1 MRKIPSKEAR
11 SRLIFALD
19 MGDGIDETLQ
29 WVERLRDHIGVY
41 KIGKEAFTH
50 FGPEIVRRIQALGGR
65 VFLDLKF
72 HDIPNTVAKA
82 AEGAVKLGV
91 AMFNLHALGGREMM
105 EKTVQAAERAAR
117 EAGVEKPLILAV
129 TVLTSL
135 NDRDLADLGIPQTT
149 QSLAAHLA
157 AGAHRAGIGGV
168 VASPQDILSIRK
180 ACGPDFAIVTPG
192 IRMGG
197 GGEVDKDDQKRI
209 DTPREAIRNGADYI
223 VVGRPIRLAKDPVEA
238 ADRIVEE
245 IAQGLADR
253 Q

>member
-1 MRKIPSKEAR
+1 MPSPATELIVALDVDTLDEAR
-11 SRLIFALD
+11 
-19 MGDGIDETLQ
+19 
-29 WVERLRDHIGVY
+29 
-41 KIGKEAFTH
+41 
-50 FGPEIVRRIQALGGR
+50 EIVRRLGPQGVWYKVGKQLFTR
-65 VFLDLKF
+65 HGPDSVRFLKDAGKKVFLDLKF

-105 EKTVQAAERAAR
+105 EKTVQAAERTAR
-117 EAGVEKPLILAV
+117 EAGVEKPLVLAV

-135 NDRDLADLGIPQTT
+135 NDSDLADLGIPQTT

-157 AGAHRAGIGGV
+157 AGAHRAGVGGV

-180 ACGPDFAIVTPG
+180 ACGPGFAIVTPG
-192 IRMGG
+192 IRLG
-197 GGEVDKDDQKRI
+197 GGEVEKDDQKRI

-238 ADRIVEE
+238 ADRIVAE
-245 IAQGLADR
+245 IALGLADR
-253 Q
+253 K

>member
-1 MRKIPSKEAR
+1 MTPSEDAR

-19 MGDGIDETLQ
+19 MGDGLDETLR
-29 WVERLRDHIGVY
+29 WVGILRGHIGVY

-50 FGPEIVRRIQALGGR
+50 FGPEIVRRIQGLGGR

-105 EKTVQAAERAAR
+105 EKTVQSVARAAR
-117 EAGVEKPLILAV
+117 EAGVEKPLVLAV

-135 NDRDLADLGIPQTT
+135 NDGDLADLGIPRTT
-149 QSLAAHLA
+149 RSLAAHLA
-157 AGAHRAGIGGV
+157 AGAHRAGVGGV
-168 VASPQDILSIRK
+168 VASPQDIHSIRK

-192 IRMGG
+192 IRPG
-197 GGEVDKDDQKRI
+197 GGEVEKDDQKRI

-245 IAQGLADR
+245 IALGLADR
-253 Q
+253 K

>member
-1 MRKIPSKEAR
+1 MTPSDDAR

-29 WVERLRDHIGVY
+29 WVERLRGRVGVY

-50 FGPEIVRRIQALGGR
+50 FGPEIVRRIRGLGGR

-82 AEGAVKLGV
+82 AEGAVRLGV

-105 EKTVQAAERAAR
+105 EKTVQAAQKAAR
-117 EAGVEKPLILAV
+117 EAGAPMPLVLAV

-135 NDRDLADLGIPQTT
+135 NDRDLAELGFRQST
-149 QSLAAHLA
+149 QELATHLA
-157 AGAHRAGIGGV
+157 AAARGAGMGGV
-168 VASPQDILSIRK
+168 VASPRDILSIRE

-192 IRMGG
+192 IRLAGDG
-197 GGEVDKDDQKRI
+197 VEQDDQKRI

-223 VVGRPIRLAKDPVEA
+223 VVGRPIRLARDPAEA
-238 ADRIVEE
+238 AERIVEE
-245 IAQGLADR
+245 IALGLADR
-253 Q
+253 K

>member
-1 MRKIPSKEAR
+1 MRKNPSNDAR

-50 FGPEIVRRIQALGGR
+50 FGPEIVRRIQDLGGR

-72 HDIPNTVAKA
+72 HDIPNTVARA
-82 AEGAVKLGV
+82 AEGAVRLGV

-105 EKTVQAAERAAR
+105 EKTVAAVDKTAH

-135 NDRDLADLGIPQTT
+135 NDRDLFELGFQQTA
-149 QSLAAHLA
+149 QELAAKLA
-157 AGAHRAGIGGV
+157 AMAHKAGVGGV
-168 VASPQDILSIRK
+168 VASPQDIRSIRK

-192 IRMGG
+192 IRLGG
-197 GGEVDKDDQKRI
+197 GQVEKDDQKRI
-209 DTPREAIRNGADYI
+209 DTPRDAIGNGADYI

-245 IAQGLADR
+245 IALGLADR
-253 Q
+253 K

>member
-1 MRKIPSKEAR
+1 MTPSSEAR

-29 WVERLRDHIGVY
+29 WVERLRGHVGVY

-50 FGPEIVRRIQALGGR
+50 FGPEIVRRIHGLGGR

-82 AEGAVKLGV
+82 AEGAVRLGV

-105 EKTVQAAERAAR
+105 EKTVQAVQKAAR
-117 EAGVEKPLILAV
+117 ETGAPMPLVLAV

-135 NDRDLADLGIPQTT
+135 NDRDLAELGFRQTT
-149 QSLAAHLA
+149 QALAAHLA
-157 AGAHRAGIGGV
+157 AAARRAGMGGV
-168 VASPQDILSIRK
+168 VASPRDILPIRE

-192 IRMGG
+192 IRLAGD
-197 GGEVDKDDQKRI
+197 EVERDDQKRV
-209 DTPREAIRNGADYI
+209 DTPREAIRSGADYI
-223 VVGRPIRLAKDPVEA
+223 VVGRPIRLAKDPAGA

-245 IAQGLADR
+245 IALGLADR
-253 Q
+253 QS

>member
-1 MRKIPSKEAR
+1 MRKIPNNDAR

-19 MGDGIDETLQ
+19 MGDGIEETLE
-29 WVERLRDHIGVY
+29 WVRRLRDHVGVY

-50 FGPEIVRRIQALGGR
+50 FGPDIVRRIQDLGGR

-91 AMFNLHALGGREMM
+91 SMFNLHALGGREMM
-105 EKTVQAAERAAR
+105 EKTVEAVEKTAR

-135 NDRDLADLGIPQTT
+135 NDRDLSELGFRQTT
-149 QSLAAHLA
+149 LDLASHLA
-157 AGAHRAGIGGV
+157 AAAWKAGVGGV
-168 VASPQDILSIRK
+168 VASPQDIRSIRR

-192 IRMGG
+192 IRL
-197 GGEVDKDDQKRI
+197 GEGQVEKDDQKRI
-209 DTPREAIRNGADYI
+209 DTPRDAIGNGADYI
-223 VVGRPIRLAKDPVEA
+223 VVGRPIRQAKDPVEA
-238 ADRIVEE
+238 ADRIVAQ
-245 IAQGLADR
+245 IALGMADR
-253 Q
+253 G

>member
-1 MRKIPSKEAR
+1 MRTIPSKEAR

-19 MGDGIDETLQ
+19 MGDGIDETLH

-41 KIGKEAFTH
+41 KVGKEAFTH
-50 FGPEIVRRIQALGGR
+50 FGPAIVRRIQDLGGR

-91 AMFNLHALGGREMM
+91 AMFNVHALGGREMM
-105 EKTVQAAERAAR
+105 EKTVEAVEKTAR

-135 NDRDLADLGIPQTT
+135 NDRDLSELGFHQTT
-149 QSLAAHLA
+149 QGLAAHLA
-157 AGAHRAGIGGV
+157 VAACRAGVGGV
-168 VASPQDILSIRK
+168 VASPQDILSIRGN
-180 ACGPDFAIVTPG
+180 CGPQFAIVTPG
-192 IRMGG
+192 IRL
-197 GGEVDKDDQKRI
+197 
-209 DTPREAIRNGADYI
+209 GADYI

-238 ADRIVEE
+238 ADRIVEQ
-245 IAQGLADR
+245 IALGLADR
-253 Q
+253 G

>member
-1 MRKIPSKEAR
+1 MTPSRDAR

-19 MGDGIDETLQ
+19 MGDGIGETLQ

-50 FGPEIVRRIQALGGR
+50 FGPEIVRRIQGLGGR

-82 AEGAVKLGV
+82 AEGAVRLGV

-105 EKTVQAAERAAR
+105 EKTVEAARKTAR
-117 EAGVEKPLILAV
+117 EAGAPMPLVLAV

-135 NDRDLADLGIPQTT
+135 NDRDLSELGFKQTT
-149 QSLAAHLA
+149 QGLAAHLA
-157 AGAHRAGIGGV
+157 TAAHRAGVGGV
-168 VASPQDILSIRK
+168 VASPQDILPIRK

-192 IRMGG
+192 IRLGG
-197 GGEVDKDDQKRI
+197 GAVEQDDQKRI

-223 VVGRPIRLAKDPVEA
+223 VVGRPIRLARDPVEA

-245 IAQGLADR
+245 IALGLADR
-253 Q
+253 ES

>member
-1 MRKIPSKEAR
+1 MRKNPSNDAR

-50 FGPEIVRRIQALGGR
+50 FGPEIVRRIQDLGGR

-82 AEGAVKLGV
+82 AEGAVRLGV

-105 EKTVQAAERAAR
+105 EKTVGA
-117 EAGVEKPLILAV
+117 VEKTAHESGAKKPLILAV

-135 NDRDLADLGIPQTT
+135 NDRDLSELGFQQTT
-149 QSLAAHLA
+149 QELAAKLA
-157 AGAHRAGIGGV
+157 AMAHMAGVGGV
-168 VASPQDILSIRK
+168 VASPQDIRSIRT

-192 IRMGG
+192 IRLGG
-197 GGEVDKDDQKRI
+197 GQVEKDDQKRI
-209 DTPREAIRNGADYI
+209 DTPRDAISNGADYI

-245 IAQGLADR
+245 IALGLADR
-253 Q
+253 G

>member
-1 MRKIPSKEAR
+1 MRTIPSKEAR

-19 MGDGIDETLQ
+19 MGDGIDETLH
-29 WVERLRDHIGVY
+29 WVERLRGHIGVY
-41 KIGKEAFTH
+41 KVGKEAFTH
-50 FGPEIVRRIQALGGR
+50 FGPEIVRRIQDLGGR

-91 AMFNLHALGGREMM
+91 AMFNVHALGGREMM
-105 EKTVQAAERAAR
+105 EKTVSAVEKTAR
-117 EAGVEKPLILAV
+117 EAGVEKPLVLAV

-135 NDRDLADLGIPQTT
+135 NDRDLSELGFHQTT
-149 QSLAAHLA
+149 QGLAAHLA
-157 AGAHRAGIGGV
+157 AAACRAGAGGV
-168 VASPQDILSIRK
+168 VASPQDILSIRG

-192 IRMGG
+192 IRLG
-197 GGEVDKDDQKRI
+197 GGEVEKDDQKRI

-245 IAQGLADR
+245 VALGLADR
-253 Q
+253 K

>member
-1 MRKIPSKEAR
+1 MRKNPSKDAR

-50 FGPEIVRRIQALGGR
+50 FGPEIVRRIQDLGGR

-82 AEGAVKLGV
+82 AEGAVRLGV

-105 EKTVQAAERAAR
+105 EKTVGAVEKTAH

-135 NDRDLADLGIPQTT
+135 NDRDLSELGFQQTT
-149 QSLAAHLA
+149 QELAAKLA
-157 AGAHRAGIGGV
+157 AMAHKAGIGGV
-168 VASPQDILSIRK
+168 VASPQDIRSIRK

-192 IRMGG
+192 IRLGG
-197 GGEVDKDDQKRI
+197 GQVEKDDQKRI
-209 DTPREAIRNGADYI
+209 DTPRDAIGHGADYV

-245 IAQGLADR
+245 IALGLADR
-253 Q
+253 K

>member
-1 MRKIPSKEAR
+1 MTPNRDAR

-29 WVERLRDHIGVY
+29 WVECLRDHVGVY

-50 FGPEIVRRIQALGGR
+50 FGPEIVRRIQGLGGR

-105 EKTVQAAERAAR
+105 EKAVQSVARAAR
-117 EAGVEKPLILAV
+117 EAGVEKPLVLAV

-135 NDRDLADLGIPQTT
+135 NDGDLADLGIPRTT
-149 QSLAAHLA
+149 RSLAAHLA
-157 AGAHRAGIGGV
+157 AGAHRAGVGGV
-168 VASPQDILSIRK
+168 VASPQDIHSIRK

-192 IRMGG
+192 IRPG
-197 GGEVDKDDQKRI
+197 GGEVEKDDQKRI

-245 IAQGLADR
+245 IALGLADR
-253 Q
+253 K

>member
-1 MRKIPSKEAR
+1 MRKIPSNDAR

-29 WVERLRDHIGVY
+29 WVGRLRDHIGVY

-50 FGPEIVRRIQALGGR
+50 FGPEIVRRIQDLGGR

-82 AEGAVKLGV
+82 AEGAVGLGV

-105 EKTVQAAERAAR
+105 EKTVEAVEKTAR
-117 EAGVEKPLILAV
+117 GAGVEKPLILAV

-135 NDRDLADLGIPQTT
+135 NDRDLSELGFLQTT
-149 QSLAAHLA
+149 QELAAKLA
-157 AGAHRAGIGGV
+157 AMAHKAGVGGV
-168 VASPQDILSIRK
+168 VASPQDIQSIRK

-192 IRMGG
+192 IRLGG
-197 GGEVDKDDQKRI
+197 GQVEKDDQKRI
-209 DTPREAIRNGADYI
+209 DTPRDAIANGADFI
-223 VVGRPIRLAKDPVEA
+223 VVGRPIRLAKDPAEA

-245 IAQGLADR
+245 IALGLADR
-253 Q
+253 K

>member
-1 MRKIPSKEAR
+1 MIPSNEAR

-19 MGDGIDETLQ
+19 MGDGVDETLQ
-29 WVERLRDHIGVY
+29 WVERLRDHVGVY
-41 KIGKEAFTH
+41 KVGKEAFTH
-50 FGPEIVRRIQALGGR
+50 FGPGIVRRIQDLGGR

-105 EKTVQAAERAAR
+105 EKTVEAVEKATR
-117 EAGVEKPLILAV
+117 ETGREKPLVLAV

-135 NDRDLADLGIPQTT
+135 NDQDLSEIGFRQTT
-149 QSLAAHLA
+149 QDLASHLA
-157 AGAHRAGIGGV
+157 AAARRAGVGGV
-168 VASPQDILSIRK
+168 VASPQDIQPIRRI
-180 ACGPDFAIVTPG
+180 CGPDFAIVTPG
-192 IRMGG
+192 IRLG
-197 GGEVDKDDQKRI
+197 GGEAAKDDQKRV
-209 DTPREAIRNGADYI
+209 DTPREAIRSGADYI

-245 IAQGLADR
+245 IGLGLADR
-253 Q
+253 G

>member
-1 MRKIPSKEAR
+1 MTPSSDAR

-19 MGDGIDETLQ
+19 MGDGIDEILQ
-29 WVERLRDHIGVY
+29 WVERLRGHVGVY

-50 FGPEIVRRIQALGGR
+50 FGPEIVRRIQGLGGR

-82 AEGAVKLGV
+82 AEGAVRLGV

-105 EKTVQAAERAAR
+105 EKTVQAAQKAAR
-117 EAGVEKPLILAV
+117 ETGAPMPLVLAV

-135 NDRDLADLGIPQTT
+135 NDRDLSELGFRQST
-149 QSLAAHLA
+149 QALAAHLA
-157 AGAHRAGIGGV
+157 AAACRAGMGGV
-168 VASPQDILSIRK
+168 VASPQDILSIRE

-192 IRMGG
+192 IRLAGD
-197 GGEVDKDDQKRI
+197 EVERDDQKRV

-223 VVGRPIRLAKDPVEA
+223 VVGRPIRLAKDPAGA

-245 IAQGLADR
+245 IALGLADR
-253 Q
+253 K

>member
-1 MRKIPSKEAR
+1 MIPSKEAR

-19 MGDGIDETLQ
+19 MGDGIHETVH
-29 WVERLRDHIGVY
+29 WVERLRDHVGVY
-41 KIGKEAFTH
+41 KVGKEAFTH
-50 FGPEIVRRIQALGGR
+50 FGPAIVHRIQDLGGR

-91 AMFNLHALGGREMM
+91 SMFNIHALGGREMM
-105 EKTVQAAERAAR
+105 EKTVEAAGKAAHA
-117 EAGVEKPLILAV
+117 AGMEVPLVLAV

-135 NDRDLADLGIPQTT
+135 NDGDLSDLGFHQTT
-149 QSLAAHLA
+149 QALASHLA
-157 AGAHRAGIGGV
+157 VAARRAGVGGV
-168 VASPQDILSIRK
+168 VASPQDILSIRR
-180 ACGPDFAIVTPG
+180 ACGAGFAIVTPG

-197 GGEVDKDDQKRI
+197 GDVETDDQKRV

-238 ADRIVEE
+238 ADRMVEE
-245 IAQGLADR
+245 IALGLAER
-253 Q
+253 A

>member
-50 FGPEIVRRIQALGGR
+50 FGPEIVRRIQDLGGR

-91 AMFNLHALGGREMM
+91 AMFNLHASGGREMM
-105 EKTVQAAERAAR
+105 EKTVGAVEKTAR
-117 EAGVEKPLILAV
+117 EAGVQKPLILAV

-135 NDRDLADLGIPQTT
+135 NDRDLADLGFQQTS
-149 QSLAAHLA
+149 QELAARLA
-157 AGAHRAGIGGV
+157 AMAHKAGVGGV
-168 VASPQDILSIRK
+168 VASPQDIPSIRK
-180 ACGPDFAIVTPG
+180 ACGSAFAIVTPG

-197 GGEVDKDDQKRI
+197 DNVEKDDQKRI
-209 DTPREAIRNGADYI
+209 DTPRAAIGNGADYI

-245 IAQGLADR
+245 IALGLADR
-253 Q
+253 K

>member
-1 MRKIPSKEAR
+1 MRKIQSKDAR

-50 FGPEIVRRIQALGGR
+50 FGPEIVRRIQDLGGR

-82 AEGAVKLGV
+82 AEGAVRLGV
-91 AMFNLHALGGREMM
+91 AMFNLHALGGLEMM
-105 EKTVQAAERAAR
+105 EKTVGAAEKTAQ

-135 NDRDLADLGIPQTT
+135 NDRDLSELGFQQTT
-149 QSLAAHLA
+149 QELAARLA
-157 AGAHRAGIGGV
+157 TMAHKAGIGGV
-168 VASPQDILSIRK
+168 VASPQDIQSIRK

-192 IRMGG
+192 IRLGG
-197 GGEVDKDDQKRI
+197 GQVEKDDQKRI
-209 DTPREAIRNGADYI
+209 NTPRDAIGNGADYI

-245 IAQGLADR
+245 IALGLADR
-253 Q
+253 G

>member
-1 MRKIPSKEAR
+1 MTPSSDAR

-29 WVERLRDHIGVY
+29 WVERLRGHIGVY

-50 FGPEIVRRIQALGGR
+50 FGPEIVRRIHGLGGR

-82 AEGAVKLGV
+82 AEGAVRLGV

-105 EKTVQAAERAAR
+105 EKTVQAAQKAAR
-117 EAGVEKPLILAV
+117 ETGAPMPLVLAV

-135 NDRDLADLGIPQTT
+135 NDRDLSELGFRQTT
-149 QSLAAHLA
+149 QALAAHLA
-157 AGAHRAGIGGV
+157 AEARRAGMGGV
-168 VASPQDILSIRK
+168 VASPRDILPIRE

-192 IRMGG
+192 IRLAGD
-197 GGEVDKDDQKRI
+197 EVERDDQKRV
-209 DTPREAIRNGADYI
+209 DTPREAIRSGADYI

-238 ADRIVEE
+238 AERIVGE
-245 IAQGLADR
+245 IALGLADR
-253 Q
+253 QS

>member
-1 MRKIPSKEAR
+1 MTPNDDAR

-29 WVERLRDHIGVY
+29 WVERLRGHVGVY

-50 FGPEIVRRIQALGGR
+50 FGPEIVRRIHGLGGR

-82 AEGAVKLGV
+82 AEGAVRLGV

-105 EKTVQAAERAAR
+105 EKTVQAAQKAAR
-117 EAGVEKPLILAV
+117 ETGAPMPLVLAV

-135 NDRDLADLGIPQTT
+135 NDRDLSELGFRQTT
-149 QSLAAHLA
+149 QALAAHLA
-157 AGAHRAGIGGV
+157 AAARRAGMGGV
-168 VASPQDILSIRK
+168 VASPRDILPIRE

-192 IRMGG
+192 IRLAGD
-197 GGEVDKDDQKRI
+197 EVERDDQKRV
-209 DTPREAIRNGADYI
+209 DTPREAIRSGADYI
-223 VVGRPIRLAKDPVEA
+223 VVGRPIRLAKDPAGA

-245 IAQGLADR
+245 IALGLADR
-253 Q
+253 QS